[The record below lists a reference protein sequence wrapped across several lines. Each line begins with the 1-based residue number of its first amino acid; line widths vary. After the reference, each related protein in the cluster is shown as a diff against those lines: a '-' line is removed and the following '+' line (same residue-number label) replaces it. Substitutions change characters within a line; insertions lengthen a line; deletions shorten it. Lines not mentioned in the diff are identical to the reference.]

1 LIARQRDTR
10 ALRSDA
16 LKRSEA
22 SQKEGNCD
30 QQESKTRSDH
40 GSNLA
45 RKAVLRC
52 TFASIKKVPNM
63 TSTTPHYTLAYQGQL
78 RTAMQHLQSNSQVIT
93 DAPVDNR
100 GKGEAFSPTDLVSA
114 ALASCVMTIMAIK
127 AGDMGHETIDME
139 ARVWKTMAS
148 NPRRIAR
155 IQVELDLHIPEVT
168 DQQKIILERTTKAC
182 PVARSLHPDTQKEV
196 VFNWR

>member
-1 LIARQRDTR
+1 
-10 ALRSDA
+10 
-16 LKRSEA
+16 
-22 SQKEGNCD
+22 
-30 QQESKTRSDH
+30 
-40 GSNLA
+40 
-45 RKAVLRC
+45 
-52 TFASIKKVPNM
+52 M
-63 TSTTPHYTLAYQGQL
+63 TSTTPHYRLAYQGQL

-168 DQQKIILERTTKAC
+168 DQQKLILERTTKAC

>member
-1 LIARQRDTR
+1 
-10 ALRSDA
+10 
-16 LKRSEA
+16 
-22 SQKEGNCD
+22 
-30 QQESKTRSDH
+30 
-40 GSNLA
+40 
-45 RKAVLRC
+45 
-52 TFASIKKVPNM
+52 M

-168 DQQKIILERTTKAC
+168 DQQKLILERTTKAC
-182 PVARSLHPDTQKEV
+182 PVARSLHPNTQKEV

>member
-1 LIARQRDTR
+1 
-10 ALRSDA
+10 
-16 LKRSEA
+16 
-22 SQKEGNCD
+22 
-30 QQESKTRSDH
+30 
-40 GSNLA
+40 
-45 RKAVLRC
+45 
-52 TFASIKKVPNM
+52 M
-63 TSTTPHYTLAYQGQL
+63 TSTTPHYTRAYQGQL

-93 DAPVDNR
+93 DAPIDNR

-114 ALASCVMTIMAIK
+114 GLASCVMTIMAIK

-155 IQVELDLHIPEVT
+155 SQVELDLHIPEVT
-168 DQQKIILERTTKAC
+168 NQQKLILERTTKAC
-182 PVARSLHPDTQKEV
+182 PVARSLHPDTKKEV

>member
-1 LIARQRDTR
+1 
-10 ALRSDA
+10 
-16 LKRSEA
+16 
-22 SQKEGNCD
+22 
-30 QQESKTRSDH
+30 
-40 GSNLA
+40 
-45 RKAVLRC
+45 
-52 TFASIKKVPNM
+52 M
-63 TSTTPHYTLAYQGQL
+63 TSSTPHYTLAYQGQL

-168 DQQKIILERTTKAC
+168 NQQKLILERTTKAC
-182 PVARSLHPDTQKEV
+182 PVARSLHPDTKKEV

>member
-1 LIARQRDTR
+1 
-10 ALRSDA
+10 
-16 LKRSEA
+16 
-22 SQKEGNCD
+22 
-30 QQESKTRSDH
+30 
-40 GSNLA
+40 
-45 RKAVLRC
+45 
-52 TFASIKKVPNM
+52 M
-63 TSTTPHYTLAYQGQL
+63 TSTTPHYTLTYQGHL

-93 DAPVDNR
+93 DAPIDNR

-155 IQVELDLHIPEVT
+155 IQVELDLYVPEVT
-168 DQQKIILERTTKAC
+168 AQQKLILERTTKAC

>member
-1 LIARQRDTR
+1 
-10 ALRSDA
+10 
-16 LKRSEA
+16 
-22 SQKEGNCD
+22 
-30 QQESKTRSDH
+30 
-40 GSNLA
+40 
-45 RKAVLRC
+45 
-52 TFASIKKVPNM
+52 M

-93 DAPVDNR
+93 DAPIDNR

-114 ALASCVMTIMAIK
+114 GLASCVMTIMAIK

-168 DQQKIILERTTKAC
+168 DQQKLILERTTKAC

>member
-1 LIARQRDTR
+1 
-10 ALRSDA
+10 
-16 LKRSEA
+16 
-22 SQKEGNCD
+22 
-30 QQESKTRSDH
+30 
-40 GSNLA
+40 
-45 RKAVLRC
+45 
-52 TFASIKKVPNM
+52 M

-78 RTAMQHLQSNSQVIT
+78 RTAMQHLQSNSKVIT

-100 GKGEAFSPTDLVSA
+100 GKGDAFSPTDLVSA

-168 DQQKIILERTTKAC
+168 DQQKLILQRTTKAC
-182 PVARSLHPDTQKEV
+182 PVARSLHPDTLKEV

>member
-1 LIARQRDTR
+1 
-10 ALRSDA
+10 
-16 LKRSEA
+16 
-22 SQKEGNCD
+22 
-30 QQESKTRSDH
+30 
-40 GSNLA
+40 
-45 RKAVLRC
+45 
-52 TFASIKKVPNM
+52 M

-78 RTAMQHLQSNSQVIT
+78 RTEMQHLQSNSQVIT

-168 DQQKIILERTTKAC
+168 DQQKLILERTTKAC

>member
-1 LIARQRDTR
+1 
-10 ALRSDA
+10 
-16 LKRSEA
+16 
-22 SQKEGNCD
+22 
-30 QQESKTRSDH
+30 
-40 GSNLA
+40 
-45 RKAVLRC
+45 
-52 TFASIKKVPNM
+52 M
-63 TSTTPHYTLAYQGQL
+63 TSTTPHYTLAYKGQL

-155 IQVELDLHIPEVT
+155 IQVDLNLHIPEVT
-168 DQQKIILERTTKAC
+168 NQQKLILERTTKAC
-182 PVARSLHPDTQKEV
+182 PVARSLHPDTKKEV

>member
-1 LIARQRDTR
+1 M
-10 ALRSDA
+10 
-16 LKRSEA
+16 
-22 SQKEGNCD
+22 
-30 QQESKTRSDH
+30 
-40 GSNLA
+40 
-45 RKAVLRC
+45 
-52 TFASIKKVPNM
+52 KVPNM

-100 GKGEAFSPTDLVSA
+100 GKGESFSPTDLVSS

-127 AGDMGHETIDME
+127 AEDMGHDTIDME

-168 DQQKIILERTTKAC
+168 NQQKLILERTTKAC

-196 VFNWR
+196 LFNWR

>member
-1 LIARQRDTR
+1 
-10 ALRSDA
+10 
-16 LKRSEA
+16 
-22 SQKEGNCD
+22 
-30 QQESKTRSDH
+30 
-40 GSNLA
+40 
-45 RKAVLRC
+45 
-52 TFASIKKVPNM
+52 M

-78 RTAMQHLQSNSQVIT
+78 RTAMQHLRSNSQVIT

-155 IQVELDLHIPEVT
+155 IQVELDLHIPGVT
-168 DQQKIILERTTKAC
+168 DQQKLILERTTKAC

>member
-1 LIARQRDTR
+1 
-10 ALRSDA
+10 
-16 LKRSEA
+16 
-22 SQKEGNCD
+22 
-30 QQESKTRSDH
+30 
-40 GSNLA
+40 
-45 RKAVLRC
+45 
-52 TFASIKKVPNM
+52 M

-114 ALASCVMTIMAIK
+114 ALARCVMTIMAIK

-168 DQQKIILERTTKAC
+168 DQQKLILERTTKAC

>member
-1 LIARQRDTR
+1 
-10 ALRSDA
+10 
-16 LKRSEA
+16 
-22 SQKEGNCD
+22 
-30 QQESKTRSDH
+30 
-40 GSNLA
+40 
-45 RKAVLRC
+45 
-52 TFASIKKVPNM
+52 M

-93 DAPVDNR
+93 DAPIDNR

-114 ALASCVMTIMAIK
+114 GLASCVMTIMAIK

-155 IQVELDLHIPEVT
+155 IQVDLNLHIPEVT
-168 DQQKIILERTTKAC
+168 NQQKLILERTTKAC

>member
-1 LIARQRDTR
+1 
-10 ALRSDA
+10 
-16 LKRSEA
+16 
-22 SQKEGNCD
+22 
-30 QQESKTRSDH
+30 
-40 GSNLA
+40 
-45 RKAVLRC
+45 
-52 TFASIKKVPNM
+52 M
-63 TSTTPHYTLAYQGQL
+63 TSTTPHYTLAYKGQL

-114 ALASCVMTIMAIK
+114 GLASCVMTIMAIK

-155 IQVELDLHIPEVT
+155 IQVDLNLHIPEVT
-168 DQQKIILERTTKAC
+168 NQQKLILERTTKAC
-182 PVARSLHPDTQKEV
+182 PVARSLHPDTKKEV

>member
-1 LIARQRDTR
+1 
-10 ALRSDA
+10 
-16 LKRSEA
+16 
-22 SQKEGNCD
+22 
-30 QQESKTRSDH
+30 
-40 GSNLA
+40 
-45 RKAVLRC
+45 
-52 TFASIKKVPNM
+52 M

-100 GKGEAFSPTDLVSA
+100 GKGDAFSPTDLVSA

-168 DQQKIILERTTKAC
+168 DQQKLILQRTTKAC

>member
-1 LIARQRDTR
+1 
-10 ALRSDA
+10 
-16 LKRSEA
+16 
-22 SQKEGNCD
+22 
-30 QQESKTRSDH
+30 
-40 GSNLA
+40 
-45 RKAVLRC
+45 
-52 TFASIKKVPNM
+52 M

-168 DQQKIILERTTKAC
+168 NQQKLILERTTKAC
-182 PVARSLHPDTQKEV
+182 PVARSLHPDTKKEV

>member
-1 LIARQRDTR
+1 
-10 ALRSDA
+10 
-16 LKRSEA
+16 
-22 SQKEGNCD
+22 
-30 QQESKTRSDH
+30 
-40 GSNLA
+40 
-45 RKAVLRC
+45 
-52 TFASIKKVPNM
+52 M

-78 RTAMQHLQSNSQVIT
+78 RTAMQHVQSNSQVIT
-93 DAPVDNR
+93 DAPIDNR

-114 ALASCVMTIMAIK
+114 ALASCVMTIVAIK
-127 AGDMGHETIDME
+127 AGDMGHETIEME

-168 DQQKIILERTTKAC
+168 DQQKLILERTTKAC

>member
-1 LIARQRDTR
+1 
-10 ALRSDA
+10 
-16 LKRSEA
+16 
-22 SQKEGNCD
+22 
-30 QQESKTRSDH
+30 
-40 GSNLA
+40 
-45 RKAVLRC
+45 
-52 TFASIKKVPNM
+52 M
-63 TSTTPHYTLAYQGQL
+63 TSTTPHYTLTYQGHL

-93 DAPVDNR
+93 DAPIDNR

-155 IQVELDLHIPEVT
+155 IQVELDLYVPEVT
-168 DQQKIILERTTKAC
+168 AQQKRILERTTKAC

>member
-1 LIARQRDTR
+1 
-10 ALRSDA
+10 
-16 LKRSEA
+16 
-22 SQKEGNCD
+22 
-30 QQESKTRSDH
+30 
-40 GSNLA
+40 
-45 RKAVLRC
+45 
-52 TFASIKKVPNM
+52 M
-63 TSTTPHYTLAYQGQL
+63 TSTTPHYTLAYKGQL

-127 AGDMGHETIDME
+127 AGDMGHETIDIE

-155 IQVELDLHIPEVT
+155 IQVELDLYVPEVT
-168 DQQKIILERTTKAC
+168 AQQKRILERTTKAC

>member
-1 LIARQRDTR
+1 
-10 ALRSDA
+10 
-16 LKRSEA
+16 
-22 SQKEGNCD
+22 
-30 QQESKTRSDH
+30 
-40 GSNLA
+40 
-45 RKAVLRC
+45 
-52 TFASIKKVPNM
+52 M

-100 GKGEAFSPTDLVSA
+100 GKGDAFSPTDLVSA

-168 DQQKIILERTTKAC
+168 DQQKLILQRTTNAC

>member
-1 LIARQRDTR
+1 
-10 ALRSDA
+10 
-16 LKRSEA
+16 
-22 SQKEGNCD
+22 
-30 QQESKTRSDH
+30 
-40 GSNLA
+40 
-45 RKAVLRC
+45 
-52 TFASIKKVPNM
+52 M

-168 DQQKIILERTTKAC
+168 DQQKLILQRTTKAC
-182 PVARSLHPDTQKEV
+182 PVARSLHPDTLKEV

>member
-1 LIARQRDTR
+1 
-10 ALRSDA
+10 
-16 LKRSEA
+16 
-22 SQKEGNCD
+22 
-30 QQESKTRSDH
+30 
-40 GSNLA
+40 
-45 RKAVLRC
+45 
-52 TFASIKKVPNM
+52 M

-93 DAPVDNR
+93 AAPVANR

-168 DQQKIILERTTKAC
+168 DQQKFILERTTKAC